1 VESHYNPVVDG
12 AFQNVE
18 PDFALAP
25 GKCAIYK
32 IFMTVPKDWTGEKYV
47 SFIAQ
52 EPEVAEGGGL
62 TSSADEDVIY
72 QTFAL
77 EPGEYRPVQNSSMP
91 SKDRNRLYMATID
104 IDEATA
110 GGDPVADA
118 PLEYWTEESG
128 GYAAGNGSA
137 TSGSNVA
144 GGRATAT
151 TTPAATTTSS
161 RSSLPTTG
169 DFLAAGV
176 AAGIAGAGAALAA
189 YGKRRAKNEDTEDK

>member
-1 VESHYNPVVDG
+1 
-12 AFQNVE
+12 
-18 PDFALAP
+18 
-25 GKCAIYK
+25 
-32 IFMTVPKDWTGEKYV
+32 M
-47 SFIAQ
+47 
-52 EPEVAEGGGL
+52 
-62 TSSADEDVIY
+62 
-72 QTFAL
+72 
-77 EPGEYRPVQNSSMP
+77 
-91 SKDRNRLYMATID
+91 
-104 IDEATA
+104 
-110 GGDPVADA
+110 ADA

-137 TSGSNVA
+137 TSGGNVA

-151 TTPAATTTSS
+151 TTTTPAAATTSS